1 MIIRFTSEDRNV
13 SLSARSSAFMQGLTA
28 WCSVSIAAHWRRWR
42 LRKVTKSEEF
52 PNE

>member
-13 SLSARSSAFMQGLTA
+13 SLSARSSALRQGLME
-28 WCSVSIAAHWRRWR
+28 WCLVSIAAHWRRWR
-42 LRKVTKSEEF
+42 LRKVTKNEEF